1 MTQLRI
7 GGRNNPGRTSIT
19 RRLIAWLTGAVV
31 IFWLI
36 AVGLGVYVMN
46 REFAEIFDGT
56 LQETAERLMPL
67 IVDDLSNRASNGDP
81 QSLEE
86 IDKGLNREYLTY
98 QVLDATGK
106 IILHSHDAP
115 DLPYEVPL
123 KIGFHNTAKYRI
135 YTESSLNGGLFLHVA
150 DAFKNRREASR
161 EGGVALLWPLIVLI
175 PVSILIIWRIV
186 GAALRPIDQLRAEI
200 ATKDGGNMAPLE
212 SDALPRELRPI
223 ARSVNLLLGRLRS
236 ALEAEREFTANS
248 AHELRT
254 PIAGAL
260 AQTQRLIAEL
270 PQGPLT
276 ERAGRIE
283 TSLSNL
289 ARLAEKLLQLSRA
302 QAGIGTGEKP
312 TDLVA
317 IIDTVI
323 GDYDRDTG
331 TAGRI
336 LLENSVEGKLVRN
349 VDIDAF
355 AIVMRNL
362 IENALIHGP
371 VDDEVIVRIDNGSIR
386 IVNGGTV
393 LSPEEL
399 AGVKKRFWRGK
410 TKASG
415 SGLGL
420 AIAERIVSQIG
431 GRLDLFSPATSQS
444 DGFEAR
450 ITLPAA

>member
-1 MTQLRI
+1 MTLR
-7 GGRNNPGRTSIT
+7 PTSIT
-19 RRLIAWLTGAVV
+19 RRLIAALTGTVV
-31 IFWLI
+31 VFWLI
-36 AVGLGVYVMN
+36 AVGIGVYVVN
-46 REFAEIFDGT
+46 HELSETFDGA

-67 IVDDLSNRASNGDP
+67 VVDDLANRDPSSDP

-86 IDKGLNREYLTY
+86 LNKGLNREYLTY
-98 QVLDATGK
+98 QVLDASGK
-106 IILHSHDAP
+106 VILHSHDAP
-115 DLPYEVPL
+115 PIAYEVPL
-123 KIGFHNTAKYRI
+123 KIGFHNTPKYRI
-135 YTESSLNGGLFLHVA
+135 YTESSMNGTIFLHVA

-161 EGGVALLWPLIVLI
+161 ESGVALLWPLLALI
-175 PVSILIIWRIV
+175 PASILAIWFAV
-186 GAALRPIDQLRAEI
+186 GRSLRPIDRLRSDI
-200 ATKDGGNMAPLE
+200 ATKDGGNMVPLE
-212 SDALPRELRPI
+212 SDTLPRELQPI
-223 ARSVNLLLGRLRS
+223 ARSVNLLLERLRS

-270 PQGPLT
+270 PAGPLV

-289 ARLAEKLLQLSRA
+289 GRLAEKLLQLSRA
-302 QAGIGTGEKP
+302 QAGIGTGDKP
-312 TDLVA
+312 VDLMAV
-317 IIDTVI
+317 IETII

-336 LLENSVEGKLVRN
+336 LLESNPDETLIRN

-371 VDDEVIVRIDNGSIR
+371 TDDEVTVKVDGDVIR
-386 IVNGGTV
+386 ILNGGHA
-393 LSPEEL
+393 LSLEEL
-399 AGVKKRFWRGK
+399 AGLKKRFWRGK

-420 AIAERIVSQIG
+420 AIAERIVGQIG
-431 GRLDLFSPATSQS
+431 GRLDLLSPAAGRA

-450 ITLPAA
+450 ITLPSA

>member
-1 MTQLRI
+1 MTLR
-7 GGRNNPGRTSIT
+7 PTSIT
-19 RRLIAWLTGAVV
+19 RRLIAALTGTVV
-31 IFWLI
+31 VFWLI
-36 AVGLGVYVMN
+36 AVGIGVYVVN
-46 REFAEIFDGT
+46 HELSETFDGA
-56 LQETAERLMPL
+56 LQETAQRLMPL
-67 IVDDLSNRASNGDP
+67 VVDDLANRDPSSDP

-86 IDKGLNREYLTY
+86 LNKGLNREYLTY
-98 QVLDATGK
+98 QVLDASGK
-106 IILHSHDAP
+106 VILHSHDAP
-115 DLPYEVPL
+115 PVAYEVPL
-123 KIGFHNTAKYRI
+123 KIGFHNTPKYRI
-135 YTESSLNGGLFLHVA
+135 YTESSMNGTIFLHVA

-161 EGGVALLWPLIVLI
+161 ESGVALLWPLLALI
-175 PVSILIIWRIV
+175 PASILAIWFAV
-186 GAALRPIDQLRAEI
+186 GRSLRPIERLRSDI
-200 ATKDGGNMAPLE
+200 ATKDGGNMVPLE
-212 SDALPRELRPI
+212 SDTLPRELQPI
-223 ARSVNLLLGRLRS
+223 ARSVNLLLERLRS

-270 PQGPLT
+270 PRGPLV

-289 ARLAEKLLQLSRA
+289 GRLAEKLLQLSRA
-302 QAGIGTGEKP
+302 QAGIGTGDKP
-312 TDLVA
+312 ADLMAV
-317 IIDTVI
+317 IETII

-336 LLENSVEGKLVRN
+336 LLESNPGETLIHN

-371 VDDEVIVRIDNGSIR
+371 TDDEVTVKVDGDVIR
-386 IVNGGTV
+386 ILNGGHL

-399 AGVKKRFWRGK
+399 ADLKKRFWRGK
-410 TKASG
+410 TKAAG

-420 AIAERIVSQIG
+420 AIAERIIGQIG
-431 GRLDLFSPATSQS
+431 GRLDLLSPAAGRA

-450 ITLPAA
+450 ITLPSA

>member
-1 MTQLRI
+1 MTLR
-7 GGRNNPGRTSIT
+7 PTSIT
-19 RRLIAWLTGAVV
+19 RRLIAALTGTVV
-31 IFWLI
+31 VFWLI
-36 AVGLGVYVMN
+36 AVGIGVYVVN
-46 REFAEIFDGT
+46 HELSETFDGA

-67 IVDDLSNRASNGDP
+67 VVDDLANRDPSSDP

-86 IDKGLNREYLTY
+86 LNKGLNREYLTY
-98 QVLDATGK
+98 QVLDASGK
-106 IILHSHDAP
+106 VILHSHDAP
-115 DLPYEVPL
+115 PIAYEVPL
-123 KIGFHNTAKYRI
+123 KIGFHNTPKYRI
-135 YTESSLNGGLFLHVA
+135 YTESSMNSTIFLHVA

-161 EGGVALLWPLIVLI
+161 ESGVALLWPLLALI
-175 PVSILIIWRIV
+175 PASILAIWFAV
-186 GAALRPIDQLRAEI
+186 GRSLRPIDRLRSDI
-200 ATKDGGNMAPLE
+200 ATKDGGNMVPLE
-212 SDALPRELRPI
+212 SDTLPRELQPI
-223 ARSVNLLLGRLRS
+223 ARSVNLLLERLRS

-270 PQGPLT
+270 PAGPLV

-289 ARLAEKLLQLSRA
+289 GRLAEKLLQLSRA
-302 QAGIGTGEKP
+302 QAGIGTGDKP
-312 TDLVA
+312 VDLMAV
-317 IIDTVI
+317 IETII

-336 LLENSVEGKLVRN
+336 LLESNPDETLIRN

-371 VDDEVIVRIDNGSIR
+371 TDDEVTVKIDGDVIR
-386 IVNGGTV
+386 ILNGGHA
-393 LSPEEL
+393 LSLEEL
-399 AGVKKRFWRGK
+399 AGLKKRFWRGK

-420 AIAERIVSQIG
+420 AIAERIVGQIG
-431 GRLDLFSPATSQS
+431 GRLDLLSPAAGRA

-450 ITLPAA
+450 ITLPSA

>member
-1 MTQLRI
+1 MTQRKSL
-7 GGRNNPGRTSIT
+7 NRTSIT
-19 RRLIAWLTGAVV
+19 RRLIAALTGTVV
-31 IFWLI
+31 LFWLI
-36 AVGLGVYVMN
+36 AVGIGVYVVN
-46 REFAEIFDGT
+46 KELAETFDGA
-56 LQETAERLMPL
+56 LQETAQRLMPL
-67 IVDDLSNRASNGDP
+67 VVDDLADRDPSADP
-81 QSLEE
+81 QTLENME
-86 IDKGLNREYLTY
+86 RGLNREYLTY

-106 IILHSHDAP
+106 LILHSHDAP
-115 DLPYEVPL
+115 KIPYDVPL
-123 KIGFHNTAKYRI
+123 KIGFHNTPKYRI
-135 YTESSLNGGLFLHVA
+135 YTESSLNGTLFLHVA

-161 EGGVALLWPLIVLI
+161 ESGVALLWPLLALI
-175 PVSILIIWRIV
+175 PGSIVAIWFIV
-186 GAALRPIDQLRAEI
+186 GRSLRPIDRLRSEI

-212 SDALPRELRPI
+212 SEPLPRELQPI
-223 ARSVNLLLGRLRS
+223 GRSVNLLLGRLRS

-270 PQGPLT
+270 PKGPLA

-289 ARLAEKLLQLSRA
+289 GRLAEKLLQLSRA
-302 QAGIGTGEKP
+302 QAGIGTGDKP
-312 TDLVA
+312 ADLIA
-317 IIDTVI
+317 IIETVI

-336 LLENSVEGKLVRN
+336 LLENEAAGKLIRN

-355 AIVMRNL
+355 AIAIRNL

-371 VDDEVIVRIDNGSIR
+371 TDDEVTVRIGKAGTIH
-386 IVNGGTV
+386 ILNGGNV
-393 LSPEEL
+393 LSQEEL
-399 AGVKKRFWRGK
+399 ADLKKRFWRGN

-420 AIAERIVSQIG
+420 AIAERIVEQIG
-431 GRLDLFSPATSQS
+431 GRLDLFSPATDKV

-450 ITLPAA
+450 IIPPEA

>member
-1 MTQLRI
+1 MTLR
-7 GGRNNPGRTSIT
+7 PTSIT
-19 RRLIAWLTGAVV
+19 RRLIAALTGTVV
-31 IFWLI
+31 VFWLI
-36 AVGLGVYVMN
+36 AVGIGVYVVN
-46 REFAEIFDGT
+46 HELSETFDGA

-67 IVDDLSNRASNGDP
+67 VVDDLANRDPSSDP

-86 IDKGLNREYLTY
+86 LNKGLNREYLTY
-98 QVLDATGK
+98 QVLDASGQV
-106 IILHSHDAP
+106 ILHSHDAP
-115 DLPYEVPL
+115 PIAYEVPL
-123 KIGFHNTAKYRI
+123 KIGFHNTPKYRI
-135 YTESSLNGGLFLHVA
+135 YTESSMNGTIFLHVA

-161 EGGVALLWPLIVLI
+161 ESGVALLWPLLALI
-175 PVSILIIWRIV
+175 PASILAIWFAV
-186 GAALRPIDQLRAEI
+186 GRSLRPIDRLRSDI
-200 ATKDGGNMAPLE
+200 ATKDGGNMVPLE
-212 SDALPRELRPI
+212 SDTLPRELQPI
-223 ARSVNLLLGRLRS
+223 ARSVNLLLERLRS

-270 PQGPLT
+270 PAGPLV

-289 ARLAEKLLQLSRA
+289 GRLAEKLLQLSRA
-302 QAGIGTGEKP
+302 QAGIGTGDKP
-312 TDLVA
+312 VDLMAV
-317 IIDTVI
+317 IETII

-336 LLENSVEGKLVRN
+336 LLESNPDETLIRN

-371 VDDEVIVRIDNGSIR
+371 TDDEVTVKVDGDVIR
-386 IVNGGTV
+386 ILNGGHA
-393 LSPEEL
+393 LSLEEL
-399 AGVKKRFWRGK
+399 AGLKKRFWRGK

-420 AIAERIVSQIG
+420 AIAERIVGQIG
-431 GRLDLFSPATSQS
+431 GRLDLLSPAAGRE

-450 ITLPAA
+450 ITLPSA

>member
-1 MTQLRI
+1 MTQRRSL
-7 GGRNNPGRTSIT
+7 NRTSIT
-19 RRLIAWLTGAVV
+19 RRLIAALTGTVV
-31 IFWLI
+31 LFWLI
-36 AVGLGVYVMN
+36 AVGIGVYVVN
-46 REFAEIFDGT
+46 HELSETFDGA
-56 LQETAERLMPL
+56 LQETAQRLMPL
-67 IVDDLSNRASNGDP
+67 VVDDLADRDPAADP
-81 QSLEE
+81 QILENME
-86 IDKGLNREYLTY
+86 RGLNREYLTY

-106 IILHSHDAP
+106 LILHSHDAP
-115 DLPYEVPL
+115 KTPYDVPL
-123 KIGFHNTAKYRI
+123 KIGFHNTPRYRI
-135 YTESSLNGGLFLHVA
+135 YTESSMNGTLFLHVA

-161 EGGVALLWPLIVLI
+161 ESGVALLWPLLALI
-175 PVSILIIWRIV
+175 PGSIIAIWFIV
-186 GAALRPIDQLRAEI
+186 GRSLRPIDRLRSEI

-212 SDALPRELRPI
+212 SDTLPLELRPI

-270 PQGPLT
+270 PQGALA

-289 ARLAEKLLQLSRA
+289 GRLAEKLLQLSRA
-302 QAGIGTGEKP
+302 QAGIGAGDKP
-312 TDLVA
+312 ADLIAV
-317 IIDTVI
+317 IETII
-323 GDYDRDTG
+323 GDYDRDSG

-336 LLENSVEGKLVRN
+336 LLENGADEELIRN

-371 VDDEVIVRIDNGSIR
+371 TDDEVTVKIDDGVVR
-386 IVNGGTV
+386 VLNGGNV
-393 LSPEEL
+393 LSQEEL
-399 AGVKKRFWRGK
+399 AGLKKRFWRGK

-420 AIAERIVSQIG
+420 AIAERIVAQIG
-431 GRLDLFSPATSQS
+431 GRLDLLSPATGQA

-450 ITLPAA
+450 IALPEA

>member
-1 MTQLRI
+1 MTQRRGLK
-7 GGRNNPGRTSIT
+7 RTSIT
-19 RRLIAWLTGAVV
+19 RRLIAALTGTVV
-31 IFWLI
+31 LFWLI
-36 AVGLGVYVMN
+36 AVGIGVYVVN
-46 REFAEIFDGT
+46 KELSETFDGA
-56 LQETAERLMPL
+56 LQETAQRLIPL
-67 IVDDLSNRASNGDP
+67 VVDDLADRDPAADP
-81 QSLEE
+81 QTLENME
-86 IDKGLNREYLTY
+86 RGLNREYLTY

-106 IILHSHDAP
+106 LLLHSHDAP
-115 DLPYEVPL
+115 TTPYDVPL
-123 KIGFHNTAKYRI
+123 QIGFHNTAKYRI
-135 YTESSLNGGLFLHVA
+135 YTESSPNGSLFLHVA
-150 DAFKNRREASR
+150 DAFKNRREAAR
-161 EGGVALLWPLIVLI
+161 ESGVALLWPLLALI
-175 PVSILIIWRIV
+175 PGSILAIWFIV
-186 GAALRPIDQLRAEI
+186 GRSLRPIDRLRSEI

-212 SDALPRELRPI
+212 SDTLPHELRPI

-270 PQGPLT
+270 PKGALV

-289 ARLAEKLLQLSRA
+289 GRLAEKLLQLSRA
-302 QAGIGTGEKP
+302 QAGIGAGDKP
-312 TDLVA
+312 ADLIA
-317 IIDTVI
+317 IIETII

-336 LLENSVEGKLVRN
+336 LLENEADEKLIRN
-349 VDIDAF
+349 VDIDGF

-371 VDDEVIVRIDNGSIR
+371 ADDEVTVKIDNG
-386 IVNGGTV
+386 IVRVLNGGNL
-393 LSPEEL
+393 LSQEEL
-399 AGVKKRFWRGK
+399 AGLKKRFWRGK

-420 AIAERIVSQIG
+420 AIAERIVAQIG
-431 GRLDLFSPATSQS
+431 GRLDLLSPATGQM

-450 ITLPAA
+450 IVLPKI

>member
-1 MTQLRI
+1 MTLR
-7 GGRNNPGRTSIT
+7 PTSIT
-19 RRLIAWLTGAVV
+19 RRLIAALTGTVV
-31 IFWLI
+31 VFWLI
-36 AVGLGVYVMN
+36 AVGIGVYVVN
-46 REFAEIFDGT
+46 HELSETFDGA

-67 IVDDLSNRASNGDP
+67 VIDDLANRDPSNDP

-86 IDKGLNREYLTY
+86 LNKGLNREYLTY
-98 QVLDATGK
+98 QVLDASGK
-106 IILHSHDAP
+106 VILHSHDAP
-115 DLPYEVPL
+115 SVAYEVPL
-123 KIGFHNTAKYRI
+123 KIGFHNTPKYRI
-135 YTESSLNGGLFLHVA
+135 YTESSMNGTIFLHVA

-161 EGGVALLWPLIVLI
+161 ESGVALLWPLLALI
-175 PVSILIIWRIV
+175 PASIVAIWFAV
-186 GAALRPIDQLRAEI
+186 GRSLRPIDRLRADI
-200 ATKDGGNMAPLE
+200 ATKDGGNMVPLE
-212 SDALPRELRPI
+212 SDTLPRELQPI
-223 ARSVNLLLGRLRS
+223 ARSVNLLLERLRA

-270 PQGPLT
+270 PKGPLV

-289 ARLAEKLLQLSRA
+289 GRLAEKLLQLSRA
-302 QAGIGTGEKP
+302 QAGIGAGDKP
-312 TDLVA
+312 ADLMAV
-317 IIDTVI
+317 IETII
-323 GDYDRDTG
+323 GDYDRDTA

-336 LLENSVEGKLVRN
+336 LLESSPDGKLIHN

-371 VDDEVIVRIDNGSIR
+371 TDDEVTVKVNGDVIR
-386 IVNGGTV
+386 ILNGGPA
-393 LSPEEL
+393 LSLEEL
-399 AGVKKRFWRGK
+399 AGLKKRFQRGK

-420 AIAERIVSQIG
+420 AIAERIVGQIG
-431 GRLDLFSPATSQS
+431 GRLDLLSPSAGQA

-450 ITLPAA
+450 ITLPEA

>member
-1 MTQLRI
+1 MTLR
-7 GGRNNPGRTSIT
+7 PTSIT
-19 RRLIAWLTGAVV
+19 RRLIAALTGTVV
-31 IFWLI
+31 VFWLI
-36 AVGLGVYVMN
+36 AVGIGVYVVN
-46 REFAEIFDGT
+46 HELSETVDGA

-67 IVDDLSNRASNGDP
+67 VVDDLANRDPSSDP

-86 IDKGLNREYLTY
+86 LNKGLNREYLTY
-98 QVLDATGK
+98 QVLDASGK
-106 IILHSHDAP
+106 VILHSHDAP
-115 DLPYEVPL
+115 PIAYEVPL
-123 KIGFHNTAKYRI
+123 KIGFHNTPKYRI
-135 YTESSLNGGLFLHVA
+135 YTESSMNGTIFLHVA

-161 EGGVALLWPLIVLI
+161 ESGVALLWPLLALI
-175 PVSILIIWRIV
+175 PASILAIWFAV
-186 GAALRPIDQLRAEI
+186 GRSLRPIDRLRSDI
-200 ATKDGGNMAPLE
+200 ATKDGGNMVPLE
-212 SDALPRELRPI
+212 SDTLPRELQPI
-223 ARSVNLLLGRLRS
+223 ARSVNLLLERLRS

-270 PQGPLT
+270 PAGPLV

-289 ARLAEKLLQLSRA
+289 GRLAEKLLQLSRA
-302 QAGIGTGEKP
+302 QAGIGTGDKP
-312 TDLVA
+312 VDLMAV
-317 IIDTVI
+317 IETII

-336 LLENSVEGKLVRN
+336 LLESNPDETLIRN

-371 VDDEVIVRIDNGSIR
+371 TDDEVTVKVDGDVIR
-386 IVNGGTV
+386 ILNGGHA
-393 LSPEEL
+393 LSLEEL
-399 AGVKKRFWRGK
+399 AGLKKRFWRGK

-420 AIAERIVSQIG
+420 AIAERIVGQIG
-431 GRLDLFSPATSQS
+431 GRLVLLSPAAGRA

-450 ITLPAA
+450 ITLPSA

>member
-1 MTQLRI
+1 MTLR
-7 GGRNNPGRTSIT
+7 PTSIT
-19 RRLIAWLTGAVV
+19 RRLIAALTGTVV
-31 IFWLI
+31 VFWLI
-36 AVGLGVYVMN
+36 AVGIGVYVVN
-46 REFAEIFDGT
+46 HELSETFDGA

-67 IVDDLSNRASNGDP
+67 VVDDLANRDPSSDP

-86 IDKGLNREYLTY
+86 LNKGLNREYLTY
-98 QVLDATGK
+98 QVLDASGK
-106 IILHSHDAP
+106 VILHSHDAP
-115 DLPYEVPL
+115 PVAYEVPL
-123 KIGFHNTAKYRI
+123 KIGFHNTPRYRI
-135 YTESSLNGGLFLHVA
+135 YTESSLNGTIFLHVA

-161 EGGVALLWPLIVLI
+161 ESGVALLWPLLALI
-175 PVSILIIWRIV
+175 PASILAIWFAV
-186 GAALRPIDQLRAEI
+186 GRSLRPIDRLRSDI
-200 ATKDGGNMAPLE
+200 ATKDGGNMVPLE
-212 SDALPRELRPI
+212 SDTLPRELQPI
-223 ARSVNLLLGRLRS
+223 ARSVNLLLERLRS

-270 PQGPLT
+270 PKGPLV

-289 ARLAEKLLQLSRA
+289 GRLAEKLLQLSRA
-302 QAGIGTGEKP
+302 QAGIGTGDKP
-312 TDLVA
+312 ADLMAV
-317 IIDTVI
+317 IETII
-323 GDYDRDTG
+323 GDYDRDTA

-336 LLENSVEGKLVRN
+336 LLDTGPDETLIRN

-371 VDDEVIVRIDNGSIR
+371 TDDEVTVKVDGDVIR
-386 IVNGGTV
+386 ILNGGHV
-393 LSPEEL
+393 LSAEEL
-399 AGVKKRFWRGK
+399 ADLKKRFWRGK

-420 AIAERIVSQIG
+420 AIAERIVGQIG
-431 GRLDLFSPATSQS
+431 GRLDLLSPAAGQM

-450 ITLPAA
+450 ITLPSA

>member
-1 MTQLRI
+1 MILR
-7 GGRNNPGRTSIT
+7 PASIT
-19 RRLIAWLTGAVV
+19 RRLIAALTGTVV
-31 IFWLI
+31 LFWLI
-36 AVGLGVYVMN
+36 AVGIGVYVVN
-46 REFAEIFDGT
+46 HELSETFDGA

-67 IVDDLSNRASNGDP
+67 VVDDLANRDASSDP

-86 IDKGLNREYLTY
+86 LNKGLNREYLTY
-98 QVLDATGK
+98 QVLDASGK
-106 IILHSHDAP
+106 VILHSHDAP
-115 DLPYEVPL
+115 ATAYDVPL
-123 KIGFHNTAKYRI
+123 KIGFHNTPRYRI
-135 YTESSLNGGLFLHVA
+135 YTESSMNGTIFLHVA

-161 EGGVALLWPLIVLI
+161 ESGVALLWPLLALI
-175 PVSILIIWRIV
+175 PASIVAISFAV
-186 GAALRPIDQLRAEI
+186 GRSLRPIDRLRSDI
-200 ATKDGGNMAPLE
+200 ATKDGGNMAPLQ
-212 SDALPRELRPI
+212 SDTLPRELQPI
-223 ARSVNLLLGRLRS
+223 ARSVNLLLERLRA

-260 AQTQRLIAEL
+260 VQTQRLIAEL
-270 PQGPLT
+270 PPGPLT

-289 ARLAEKLLQLSRA
+289 GRLAEKLLQLSRA
-302 QAGIGTGEKP
+302 QAGIGAGDKP
-312 TDLVA
+312 ADLMAV
-317 IIDTVI
+317 IETVI

-336 LLENSVEGKLVRN
+336 LLERQADEKLVRN

-355 AIVMRNL
+355 AIVIRNL
-362 IENALIHGP
+362 LENALIHGP
-371 VDDEVIVRIDNGSIR
+371 DDDEVTVKIEAGVIR
-386 IVNGGTV
+386 ILNGGRA
-393 LSPEEL
+393 LSTEEL
-399 AGVKKRFWRGK
+399 TSLKKRFWRGK

-431 GRLDLFSPATSQS
+431 GRLDLLSPATGQA

-450 ITLPAA
+450 ITLPGA